1 MRPIFSL
8 FEKIKREKIA
18 RKKERVLL
26 CALNF
31 HAVVFCYI
39 AQRNNFQI
47 DAVMPL
53 YVKENDLTDY
63 SSVPSVQEI
72 PETEKQNYLVVLILE
87 MPQQHQEQIVSIMKQ
102 NGYDSIILLDEDDRQ
117 AVMLDLTTH
126 NYLTEKLNGL
136 LIKANW
142 NKQIFLLGLN
152 QFTPTIVNILKIK
165 GYVISGIISD
175 EVSSQVQN
183 LHYEDIPFFSVKEAM
198 NQKNAFLIDCFPTYA
213 EDDIFAPLRNK
224 FPCWN
229 LSLSELQVALSCWN
243 FIRTFYNLLD
253 LKTPSKNLNY
263 EKKSLEILSVYERVT
278 ICFMDTQRI
287 ASMLETLALVNQRK
301 DKKNLYVLVPI
312 YHHLKSPSI
321 ATEKTANNFLLKK
334 IEEVC
339 PIIANDR
346 TKDFWRYFIQHH
358 ANVVNCTNDFC
369 HYAIMMEQIERFHND
384 DLYVKDPPIVFSE
397 EEELLGQQK
406 MAAMGIIDKYV
417 TFFAR
422 GNNYIKII
430 FDEDANGYVDEA
442 RNCPVQ
448 NFSLMCQKL
457 YENGFQTVR
466 MGHLVD
472 DEISGDGIIDYANKY
487 REEFLDFYLIAKS
500 KLFVG
505 GQSALSIIA
514 SLFHVPLVMANCNSL
529 TVYGDISFH
538 RSNRTYTIILPKK
551 LFDPHKQRFLSLKEQ
566 LALELKVPHID
577 RRMEYFQSQGFKY
590 IDNTPEEIW
599 DAVEEMLLRLEGKF
613 KPTEVV
619 QKLQEEYDKALSEA
633 LEHNPKLIPFGRIIS
648 SKFLLQ
654 SAGLI

>member
-1 MRPIFSL
+1 M
-8 FEKIKREKIA
+8 
-18 RKKERVLL
+18 
-26 CALNF
+26 LN
-31 HAVVFCYI
+31 
-39 AQRNNFQI
+39 
-47 DAVMPL
+47 
-53 YVKENDLTDY
+53 
-63 SSVPSVQEI
+63 
-72 PETEKQNYLVVLILE
+72 
-87 MPQQHQEQIVSIMKQ
+87 
-102 NGYDSIILLDEDDRQ
+102 
-117 AVMLDLTTH
+117 
-126 NYLTEKLNGL
+126 
-136 LIKANW
+136 
-142 NKQIFLLGLN
+142 
-152 QFTPTIVNILKIK
+152 
-165 GYVISGIISD
+165 
-175 EVSSQVQN
+175 
-183 LHYEDIPFFSVKEAM
+183 
-198 NQKNAFLIDCFPTYA
+198 
-213 EDDIFAPLRNK
+213 
-224 FPCWN
+224 
-229 LSLSELQVALSCWN
+229 
-243 FIRTFYNLLD
+243 
-253 LKTPSKNLNY
+253 
-263 EKKSLEILSVYERVT
+263 
-278 ICFMDTQRI
+278 
-287 ASMLETLALVNQRK
+287 
-301 DKKNLYVLVPI
+301 
-312 YHHLKSPSI
+312 
-321 ATEKTANNFLLKK
+321 
-334 IEEVC
+334 
-339 PIIANDR
+339 
-346 TKDFWRYFIQHH
+346 
-358 ANVVNCTNDFC
+358 
-369 HYAIMMEQIERFHND
+369 
-384 DLYVKDPPIVFSE
+384 
-397 EEELLGQQK
+397 
-406 MAAMGIIDKYV
+406 
-417 TFFAR
+417 
-422 GNNYIKII
+422 
-430 FDEDANGYVDEA
+430 EDANGYVDEA